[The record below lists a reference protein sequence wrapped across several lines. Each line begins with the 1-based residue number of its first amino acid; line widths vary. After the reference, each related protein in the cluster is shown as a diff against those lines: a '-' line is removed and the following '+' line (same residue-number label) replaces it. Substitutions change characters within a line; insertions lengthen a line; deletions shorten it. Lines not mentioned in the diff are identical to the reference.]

1 MDPKDPQH
9 VIPQAL
15 QDAISDPARRDQT
28 VTVDGTDFRLQF
40 DPEPGVDRRVTS
52 PQMPG
57 GMPSTTYVAADER
70 AASYPP
76 ELPFLPG
83 LAVSVQE
90 FPEGMAGGAS
100 ATWWQVAGV
109 EGAVAKLRAQST
121 ADGWLEGAETVLA
134 VIPGF
139 PALRILNFERAKGER
154 RLIHVSPTGSGN
166 TVISVMH
173 PAD

>member
-1 MDPKDPQH
+1 MDPTKPQH
-9 VIPQAL
+9 TFPQAL
-15 QDAISDPARRDQT
+15 ADAIRDPARRDQI
-28 VTVDGTDFRLQF
+28 VAVNGNVLQLQF

-52 PQMPG
+52 PSMPG
-57 GMPSTTYVAADER
+57 GMPNTTYIAADER

-83 LAVSVQE
+83 LAVSVQAL
-90 FPEGMAGGAS
+90 PEGMAGGAS
-100 ATWWQVAGV
+100 ATWWQVADV
-109 EGAVAKLRAQST
+109 EGAVAELRAQST

-166 TVISVMH
+166 TALSVMH